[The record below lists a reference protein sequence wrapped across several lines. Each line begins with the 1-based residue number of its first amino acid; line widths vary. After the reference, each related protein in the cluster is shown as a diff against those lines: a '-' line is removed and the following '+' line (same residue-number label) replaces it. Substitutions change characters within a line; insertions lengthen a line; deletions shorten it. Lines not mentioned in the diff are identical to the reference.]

1 MPGACSL
8 THRVKMHLDR
18 WKHVLAFVLASRRT
32 LPRSTLP
39 HLHTH
44 CKHEVFLSH
53 LSSTHRYVW
62 PFGYCR
68 ICAGFNKRQA
78 HIAISQNAKLFFFPY
93 TLREVLGFFICSF
106 RFCLIIMIFQC
117 HFFNLPREDNF
128 YLKIEHHNYHTI
140 SLKNSL
146 VLQYSISSLCLQ
158 PVIAPFGFS
167 ILLQLMLCCIRVH
180 FLAATW
186 PVEHF
191 VNKE

>member
-1 MPGACSL
+1 MFTDPPSQHAFGQVETRAGFCP
-8 THRVKMHLDR
+8 HRQ
-18 WKHVLAFVLASRRT
+18 T

-39 HLHTH
+39 RLHTH

-53 LSSTHRYVW
+53 LRSTPRYVW

-68 ICAGFNKRQA
+68 ICAGFNKRPTLQ
-78 HIAISQNAKLFFFPY
+78 FFPY
-93 TLREVLGFFICSF
+93 TVMEVLGFFISSI

-128 YLKIEHHNYHTI
+128 YLKREQHHNCHTI
-140 SLKNSL
+140 SLENSL
-146 VLQYSISSLCLQ
+146 VLQYSSISSLCLQ

-180 FLAATW
+180 FLAVTW

-191 VNKE
+191 VSKE